1 MGLLKA
7 FGSIGSGKRDV
18 FTGPLLGGSAV
29 TEDKAGGLEAP
40 CCVRDGP
47 KAGGGKLGGGRDSTS
62 VIEGGGTF
70 KGGRPGG
77 RAGGAPRLGGCS
89 AAGGTGA
96 VPGGGTFMGGR
107 VMGAIAGVMLG
118 GVANKLRV
126 LSLILVLGKFV
137 EVLVMLDLFPVPS
150 GGTALKLMS
159 GGGVAE
165 GPAARGI
172 LGGGIEC
179 E

>member
-1 MGLLKA
+1 MLKV
-7 FGSIGSGKRDV
+7 FGNIGSGKRGV
-18 FTGPLLGGSAV
+18 FTGPLTGDSGAV
-29 TEDKAGGLEAP
+29 TEDKVGGFEPL

-47 KAGGGKLGGGRDSTS
+47 NVGGGKLGGGRDNTS

-70 KGGRPGG
+70 KGGKPGG
-77 RAGGAPRLGGCS
+77 RAGGAPRLGGCN

-96 VPGGGTFMGGR
+96 VPGGGTFIGGR
-107 VMGAIAGVMLG
+107 VIGAIAGDIL
-118 GVANKLRV
+118 GVANKARP
-126 LSLILVLGKFV
+126 LSLMLVLGKLV
-137 EVLVMLDLFPVPS
+137 DVLVMLDLLPVPS

-159 GGGVAE
+159 GGGVAG

-172 LGGGIEC
+172 LGGGIVC